1 MTRIVLCFFLVIG
14 LCGAASAAR
23 RNNGVTDGDGE
34 PKMVFERTAH
44 DFGDI
49 ERKGGDLIAMFRFVN
64 EGDAPLVIKKIHKSC
79 SCTTV
84 NYSRRPVLP
93 GESGEIKVKYEPHKI
108 EPGKFHK
115 VIQIYTN
122 DSSKSKL
129 ITIQGNSQEKKKK

>member
-1 MTRIVLCFFLVIG
+1 MKRILLCLFLVFACCVAAIG
-14 LCGAASAAR
+14 KSRGER
-23 RNNGVTDGDGE
+23 GDSG

-49 ERKGGDLIAMFRFVN
+49 LRKGGDVIAMFRFVN
-64 EGDAPLVIKKIHKSC
+64 EGDSPLVIKKIHKSC
-79 SCTTV
+79 SCMNV
-84 NYSRRPVLP
+84 SYSRRPVLP

-122 DSSKSKL
+122 ESSKVRL
-129 ITIQGNSQEKKKK
+129 VTIQGNSQDKKKR